1 MLHAGRQGQG
11 GFGSLPD
18 TSRGRRAHPDLRH
31 GQSIERFG
39 AVVKPGHHSS
49 GEREPGAGDSARNPG
64 AIDRFVLVPCD
75 AQGKPLQPVAG
86 MSAQLLAACAQS
98 ADLYRRIGYDPPW
111 VSYVATDSGE
121 GVGGGAFV
129 GAPKDGLV
137 EIAYFTVDHLQ
148 GRGYATRTAHG
159 LVAIAR
165 QAAPG
170 IGIKALTLPE
180 INASTGILVRLGFR
194 HVGMA
199 RDVDAGEVWEW
210 RA

>member
-1 MLHAGRQGQG
+1 MLHGGRQGQG
-11 GFGSLPD
+11 GFVGVPD
-18 TSRGRRAHPDLRH
+18 TSRGRRAHRGLRR
-31 GQSIERFG
+31 GQSIERLG
-39 AVVKPGHHSS
+39 LAVKPGRHSS
-49 GEREPGAGDSARNPG
+49 GERGSRTGDSARNPG
-64 AIDRFVLVPCD
+64 FIDKFVLVPCD
-75 AQGKPLQPVAG
+75 AQGKPLQPVNG

-98 ADLYRRIGYDPPW
+98 ADLYRRIGYHPPW

-137 EIAYFTVDHLQ
+137 EIAYFTVDPLQ

-180 INASTGILVRLGFR
+180 VNASTRILVRLGFR

-199 RDVDAGEVWEW
+199 HDVDAGEVWEW